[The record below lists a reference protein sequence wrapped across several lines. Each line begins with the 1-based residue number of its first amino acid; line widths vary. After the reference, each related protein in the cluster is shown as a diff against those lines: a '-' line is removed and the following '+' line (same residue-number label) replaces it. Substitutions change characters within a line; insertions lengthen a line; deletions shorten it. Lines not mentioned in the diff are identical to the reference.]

1 MPGVGVQVE
10 GLRET
15 VRALQRAGIE
25 VQDLKEIFGG
35 IAAEGASVAAG
46 FAPRLTGRLA
56 ASIRGNRAK
65 NRSVIA
71 AGRARIPYAGPI
83 NYGWRARGIEPSM
96 FMQRADKVMEPR
108 AVQMLD
114 EGLTALIA
122 KVGLDE

>member
-25 VQDLKEIFGG
+25 VQDLKEVFGG

-96 FMQRADKVMEPR
+96 FMQRADRVIAPR

-114 EGLTALIA
+114 EGLTALIE